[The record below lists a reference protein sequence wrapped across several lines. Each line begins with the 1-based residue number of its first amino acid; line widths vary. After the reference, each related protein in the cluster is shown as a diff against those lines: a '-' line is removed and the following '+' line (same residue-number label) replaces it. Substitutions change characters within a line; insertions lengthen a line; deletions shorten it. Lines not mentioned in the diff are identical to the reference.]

1 MLRNLPTGTVT
12 FVFTDIAGST
22 QLLNELGEERYG
34 HELARHREALRT
46 AFARHDGIEVDT
58 QGDASFFAFPTAS
71 QALTAT
77 SDGTQAPRRGPIRVR
92 VGIHTGA
99 PLLTGEGYIGMD
111 VHRASRIANAG
122 HGGQVLVSATTAALA
137 DTGRFEL
144 VDLGLHRLKDL
155 LGPERI
161 YQLGRSAFPPLRSL
175 SPSNLPVPATPF
187 LGRQRELHRLATLLR
202 EPRVRLLTLTGPGGT
217 GKTRLAIQ
225 AAADSSDSF
234 PDGLRWVPLAPLAD
248 PRLVLSALATVTGV
262 EERPDTPLSSD
273 LVTHFRNGSSLVL
286 LDNAEHL
293 LPSLAAEL
301 GPLIS
306 GADGA
311 TFLVTSRAPLQIE
324 AEHEFPVPSMS
335 PQDAELFILSRARA
349 IDVEFEPSPAL
360 TALCERLDHLPL
372 AMQLAVAR
380 LKVFSIDQLLQR
392 MADVLDIAG
401 QRDADPRQRTLR
413 ATIEWSHSLLAPEEM
428 ATFRRLSVFVG
439 GATMDAIEEVTAARV
454 ESLSALLDQSLVRR
468 ADDSFGPRVGMLETI
483 REFALERLLEA
494 GEVEEISERHAEYYR
509 SLSERARIAMDEAR
523 GDWLDILDS
532 ELENLRTTL
541 SWYLDRDDHEPAQA
555 IAGSL
560 GMYWMDR
567 GLLSEMR
574 SWLERSLE
582 GRSDPGGAAHTLA
595 LTRLSQ
601 AAYLQGDYQQARTT
615 AEKSLAQARVIGDP
629 AGIARAMEALAASLE
644 AEGSLSEAWAHEK
657 DALEIA
663 RGLQETRPRML
674 LTALGNLGYTCVSR
688 GMYDDAV
695 RYLEECVALALD
707 LGDAADLAATRCNLA
722 MALLQLGRVD
732 EAGRLGA
739 EAAMAAI
746 DRSDQLLGTNC
757 LEVLAA
763 VEAERGNHRFAGRL
777 LGASQALRKALG
789 YELEPA
795 ERALHARTLDFVR
808 SALTD
813 SKLAAALSEGAAM
826 DLEEAFAL
834 IGREFLE

>member
-77 SDGTQAPRRGPIRVR
+77 SDGTQALRGGPIRVR

-187 LGRQRELHRLATLLR
+187 LGRQRDLHRLATLLR

-234 PDGLRWVPLAPLAD
+234 PDGLWWVPLAPLAD

-273 LVTHFRNGSSLVL
+273 LVTRFRNGSSLVL

-335 PQDAELFILSRARA
+335 PQDAELFILSRAEA
-349 IDVEFEPSPAL
+349 IGVEFEPSPAL

-380 LKVFSIDQLLQR
+380 LKMFSIEQLLQR

-413 ATIEWSHSLLAPEEM
+413 ATIGWSHSLLTSEEI

-439 GATMDAIEEVTAARV
+439 GATMDAIQEVTAADV

-468 ADDSFGPRVGMLETI
+468 GDDPSGPRFGMLETI

-494 GEVEEISERHAEYYR
+494 GEVEQMGERHARYYR
-509 SLSERARIAMDEAR
+509 SLAERARIAMDDAR
-523 GDWLDILDS
+523 GDWLEILDP

-541 SWYLDRDDHEPAQA
+541 SWYLDRDDHESAQA

-582 GRSDPGGAAHTLA
+582 AHSDHGAAHTLA

-601 AAYLQGDYQQARTT
+601 VTYLQGDYEQARTT

-629 AGIARAMEALAASLE
+629 AGVARAMEALAAPLE
-644 AEGSLSEAWAHEK
+644 AEGSLHEAWALEK

-663 RGLQETRPRML
+663 RKLQETRPRML
-674 LTALGNLGYTCVSR
+674 LTALGNFGYTCVSR
-688 GMYDDAV
+688 GMYEDAV

-722 MALLQLGRVD
+722 MALLQSGRVD

-746 DRSDQLLGTNC
+746 DRSDQLLGTDC

-763 VEAERGNHRFAGRL
+763 VEAARGNHRFAGRL
-777 LGASQALRKALG
+777 LGTAQALRKALG

-795 ERALHARTLDFVR
+795 ERALHARTLDSVS

-813 SKLAAALSEGAAM
+813 SRLAAALSEGAAM